1 MKIIFLFYILNNIF
15 QFIVNLD
22 KNNIKLSIIIPVYNT
37 ENYISQCLD
46 SLINQSLKELEII
59 CIDDES
65 KDNSLLILQKY
76 QTKDN
81 RIKVISKKNEGVSPT
96 RNLGIELAKGEY
108 LCFVDSDDYV
118 DLELYELAYETAKK
132 FNADLVAFRWHH
144 FVGKI
149 DKFKEKNTSFVP
161 LFNVMEKLWDKASI
175 LPWNKIIR
183 REIFKDKN
191 VRFFPYDFAEDI
203 FFNYNM
209 YPRIKNISFIDKAF
223 YHYREGREG
232 KLSRISY
239 NQKFVKSNNMFP
251 LLYESWK
258 NGNFIKGRENLLF
271 SFLFSIRVRRCRRLY
286 TFEKNC
292 YKHIK
297 NMHLLYNKDVIKK
310 LRGGNKRNII
320 GLKRRFPDLICDNN
334 IYNKKNIIENKCE
347 IIEFSYVILHNN
359 SNEFIEQNIQSIISQ
374 TLNRFYNFEI
384 IFINCNSNDDFLN
397 ILNKYKTIEKRIKI
411 YNLNNSNIIKAKN
424 FGIKK
429 SNGKYLTFIDS
440 NDYVDFDFFRFGYI
454 KMINEKLDLYSSNL
468 SYFCDETDDYEEYW
482 YENEIK
488 NISDVLNK
496 LDYNIFGKIY
506 KTDLIKNI
514 NFLSFDDDEIIENI
528 FFNTIVFSKIKN
540 AISVNNGK
548 YYHKRILNIIYD
560 INNNI
565 LIKTIDKNNFDSMIS
580 ELIEYW
586 INDKNVNKKNYF
598 LEMLINNIFVNL
610 NIKFDSSYKKKIKKF
625 FKMFL

>member
-1 MKIIFLFYILNNIF
+1 M
-15 QFIVNLD
+15 
-22 KNNIKLSIIIPVYNT
+22 
-37 ENYISQCLD
+37 
-46 SLINQSLKELEII
+46 
-59 CIDDES
+59 
-65 KDNSLLILQKY
+65 
-76 QTKDN
+76 
-81 RIKVISKKNEGVSPT
+81 
-96 RNLGIELAKGEY
+96 
-108 LCFVDSDDYV
+108 
-118 DLELYELAYETAKK
+118 
-132 FNADLVAFRWHH
+132 
-144 FVGKI
+144 
-149 DKFKEKNTSFVP
+149 
-161 LFNVMEKLWDKASI
+161 
-175 LPWNKIIR
+175 
-183 REIFKDKN
+183 
-191 VRFFPYDFAEDI
+191 
-203 FFNYNM
+203 
-209 YPRIKNISFIDKAF
+209 
-223 YHYREGREG
+223 
-232 KLSRISY
+232 
-239 NQKFVKSNNMFP
+239 
-251 LLYESWK
+251 
-258 NGNFIKGRENLLF
+258 
-271 SFLFSIRVRRCRRLY
+271 
-286 TFEKNC
+286 
-292 YKHIK
+292 
-297 NMHLLYNKDVIKK
+297 
-310 LRGGNKRNII
+310 
-320 GLKRRFPDLICDNN
+320 
-334 IYNKKNIIENKCE
+334 YNKKNIIENKCE
-347 IIEFSYVILHNN
+347 IIEFSYIILHNN

-548 YYHKRILNIIYD
+548 YYHKRILNCIYD
-560 INNNI
+560 INNNF
-565 LIKTIDKNNFDSMIS
+565 LIKTFDKNNFDSMIS
-580 ELIEYW
+580 ELIEFW
-586 INDKNVNKKNYF
+586 INDKNVNKKNHF
-598 LEMLINNIFVNL
+598 LEMLINNIFINL

-625 FKMFL
+625 FKMFI